1 MLDASNDNG
10 PAKIYPITVR
20 IFDIDYSRIMTKF
33 FEMTLIAGANA
44 SPAAA
49 MISSG
54 DKQLKT
60 IQIPWEYCLAIGVD
74 NKNTN
79 IGDHKSIKSCIL
91 QKNSTII
98 MSDCTC
104 CILGKASCKAA
115 SLFSNILHQLTSKTT
130 ALIFV
135 TGFISQA
142 NAKIYSL
149 TVT

>member
-1 MLDASNDNG
+1 MKKKTQELPFSIILDASNDNG

-20 IFDIDYSRIMTKF
+20 IFNIDYSRVLTKF
-33 FEMTLIAGANA
+33 FEMILIAGANA

-49 MISSG
+49 IISSVN
-54 DKQLKT
+54 KQLKT

-79 IGDHKSIKSCIL
+79 IGDHKSIKSCTL

-98 MSDCTC
+98 MSDCAC

-115 SLFSNILHQLTSKTT
+115 SLFSNILRQLE
-130 ALIFV
+130 
-135 TGFISQA
+135 
-142 NAKIYSL
+142 
-149 TVT
+149 

>member
-20 IFDIDYSRIMTKF
+20 IFYIDYSRIMTKF

-79 IGDHKSIKSCIL
+79 IGDHKSIKSFTL

-98 MSDCTC
+98 MSDCAC
-104 CILGKASCKAA
+104 CILGKASCKTA
-115 SLFSNILHQLTSKTT
+115 SLFSNIGSNIRQL
-130 ALIFV
+130 A
-135 TGFISQA
+135 
-142 NAKIYSL
+142 
-149 TVT
+149 